1 MMKYDFYY
9 WGPYLF
15 KTNIDTDLC
24 KQILEKGRKT
34 IKPFNHQ
41 LAGHL
46 KKENL
51 FEEEDKKFVFE
62 KLKEHFYLYTTTMR
76 EQYGSFTKKVNEI
89 QIENLWINF
98 MKKGEFNPPH
108 IHTLDLSFVLFLQVT
123 KELEEEHGNFKGRD
137 AGPGTLQFSYGEQHN
152 DMFVSYHTFFP
163 KVGQLFIFP
172 SKLRHMVFPF
182 QSEGE
187 RISISGNLKFL

>member
-1 MMKYDFYY
+1 MKYDFYY

-51 FEEEDKKFVFE
+51 FETDFRKRKKDY
-62 KLKEHFYLYTTTMR
+62 K
-76 EQYGSFTKKVNEI
+76 
-89 QIENLWINF
+89 
-98 MKKGEFNPPH
+98 
-108 IHTLDLSFVLFLQVT
+108 TL
-123 KELEEEHGNFKGRD
+123 
-137 AGPGTLQFSYGEQHN
+137 
-152 DMFVSYHTFFP
+152 
-163 KVGQLFIFP
+163 
-172 SKLRHMVFPF
+172 
-182 QSEGE
+182 
-187 RISISGNLKFL
+187 